1 MNTLD
6 IQRKRIISYGAYEAQ
21 SLIKKEEFLMNH
33 FETNRSGLFKTL
45 LRKTYE
51 QVQLQKICSSK

>member
-21 SLIKKEEFLMNH
+21 SLIKKAEFLMNH
-33 FETNRSGLFKTL
+33 FETNRSELFKKL
-45 LRKTYE
+45 QRKIYE
-51 QVQLQKICSSK
+51 QVQLQMICSSK

>member
-6 IQRKRIISYGAYEAQ
+6 IQTKRIISYGAYEAQ

-33 FETNRSGLFKTL
+33 FETNRIIEIFH
-45 LRKTYE
+45 
-51 QVQLQKICSSK
+51 I

>member
-6 IQRKRIISYGAYEAQ
+6 IQTKRIISYGAYEAQ

-33 FETNRSGLFKTL
+33 FETKRSGLFKKL

-51 QVQLQKICSSK
+51 QVQLQLI

>member
-6 IQRKRIISYGAYEAQ
+6 MQTKRIISYGAYEAQ

-33 FETNRSGLFKTL
+33 FETNRSGLFKKL

-51 QVQLQKICSSK
+51 QVQLQKRCSSK